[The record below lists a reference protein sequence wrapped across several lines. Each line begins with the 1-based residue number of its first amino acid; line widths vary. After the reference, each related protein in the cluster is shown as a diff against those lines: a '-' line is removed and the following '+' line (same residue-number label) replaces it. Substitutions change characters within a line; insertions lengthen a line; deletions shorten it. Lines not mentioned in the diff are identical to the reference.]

1 MNQTE
6 PTPFVKCCIPTS
18 NYSPL
23 PSLDHLPSPKDGGQ
37 EAGKGRGGSEGKA
50 DGEGGGGRKEGER
63 GRGGDDR
70 EVEAHVMLPIVPEK
84 TNRHFPII

>member
-1 MNQTE
+1 MVGKR
-6 PTPFVKCCIPTS
+6 PGRVGVGVKG
-18 NYSPL
+18 
-23 PSLDHLPSPKDGGQ
+23 KRM
-37 EAGKGRGGSEGKA
+37 GKGVA
-50 DGEGGGGRKEGER
+50 GRKEGER